1 MALTK
6 EQLLRN
12 LFRQLAKRAEERFFG
27 QITIEFQD
35 GYPLLTRTIQ
45 NRKLEHDREV
55 DGVSVARLAAILTPE
70 T

>member
-6 EQLLRN
+6 EQLIRN

-27 QITIEFQD
+27 QVTIEFQD

-45 NRKLEHDREV
+45 NRKLEHEREV
-55 DGVSVARLAAILTPE
+55 DGVSAERLAAMLASE